1 MKMSGWEWQF
11 DARIAKIRRLEIAQI
26 QKANR
31 LKALN
36 EAIYFA
42 VNIVIPI
49 IIFIVHVNIG
59 GELNPRM
66 VFTTMSLINILQL
79 EVAKHFS
86 WGIMVRLLIVHMIDL
101 LSEIQERL

>member
-1 MKMSGWEWQF
+1 MQKIAKITDARVSLVSQIISGVRVMKMSGWEWQF

-42 VNIVIPI
+42 VNIVIPTI
-49 IIFIVHVNIG
+49 AFILHVNIG
-59 GELNPRM
+59 GELSP
-66 VFTTMSLINILQL
+66 VWSSQ
-79 EVAKHFS
+79 
-86 WGIMVRLLIVHMIDL
+86 
-101 LSEIQERL
+101 